1 MTQETIDRI
10 SNKTIDRID
19 LCAYAQRQIGSEAER
34 DRSFCMPLMFSFPKG
49 AYRIEGEKK

>member
-34 DRSFCMPLMFSFPKG
+34 DRSFCMPLMFSFPNEHTG
-49 AYRIEGEKK
+49 